1 VRRRGRDEC
10 RGKLGSL
17 QFCVKKGVGW
27 KAGMDLAIVRPV
39 FRHSLDGCP
48 ASFAS
53 LWRPKKSWSRFL
65 GLGHGRRSKTQHRCL
80 AKAVTKIKYSRL
92 KLRRRSQFDTL
103 NMKKWFLVLGVVFTL
118 GMLTPQSSNA
128 GIFIG
133 FPIPIPV
140 FYGPHY
146 YVGPGYYYPPG
157 YYWGPYG
164 YAYYPH
170 PYWRHRYWRYHHW
183 YYY

>member
-1 VRRRGRDEC
+1 MSWETRFAAILRQEGSRLESGHGLSDRSARFSSQPRWMSSVLRESLEAEEELVSVFG
-10 RGKLGSL
+10 LGS
-17 QFCVKKGVGW
+17 
-27 KAGMDLAIVRPV
+27 R
-39 FRHSLDGCP
+39 
-48 ASFAS
+48 
-53 LWRPKKSWSRFL
+53 
-65 GLGHGRRSKTQHRCL
+65 RRSKTQHRCL

-92 KLRRRSQFDTL
+92 KLRRRSEFDTL

-170 PYWRHRYWRYHHW
+170 PYWRHRYWRYHRW